1 MAKTDNQNNVKQA
14 MTEVASPVLDG
25 YDLVAYHNLQSG
37 QDGVRGSDQHTAHY
51 KGYEFW
57 FTSAENK
64 ALFEQ
69 NPEKYLPAYGGFCV
83 WGVANERKPEWP
95 WSRTH
100 MGPPCGPSDGWHVD
114 NGKLYCAFNKRFI
127 NMFFENAAINIPRA
141 DKRWSEWFEDLTAG
155 PLNNRCYPWTKQE
168 CRDGGRI
175 QNRAN

>member
-1 MAKTDNQNNVKQA
+1 MDKTNNQGNVKQA
-14 MTEVASPVLDG
+14 MAEVASPVLDG
-25 YDLVAYHNLQSG
+25 YDLVVYQSLRSG
-37 QDGVRGSDQHTAHY
+37 QNGVRGSDQYGTHY

-69 NPEKYLPAYGGFCV
+69 DPEKYLPAYGGFCV
-83 WGVANERKPEWP
+83 WGVANEREPEWP

-168 CRDGGRI
+168 CRDG
-175 QNRAN
+175 N